1 LPEQPQAL
9 GSCASDEPSARR
21 LPGQVKSPAIDFIA
35 TPSVLLDLLHLWHT
49 NSCKEITV
57 EQYTVTDAQTL
68 AAIYGVVGEAS
79 IVKELDHIDANYRAL
94 IEASPFL
101 VLATVGATGLD
112 CSPRGD
118 PSGFVHVV
126 DTKTLILPDRRGNNR
141 IDSLRNLIENPQ
153 LAMLFLIP
161 GVGETLRVNGRARIS
176 IDPVLLQRYAV
187 NGRAPKTV
195 LEVTVDAVF
204 FQCSRAVLRADL
216 WNPAKY
222 VTHSTL
228 PSAGKILA
236 DASASQIDGETY
248 DRELPGRVNNT
259 LY

>member
-1 LPEQPQAL
+1 MQQHNVTSVQAL
-9 GSCASDEPSARR
+9 E
-21 LPGQVKSPAIDFIA
+21 
-35 TPSVLLDLLHLWHT
+35 
-49 NSCKEITV
+49 
-57 EQYTVTDAQTL
+57 
-68 AAIYGVVGEAS
+68 AIYGVASEAS
-79 IVKELDHIDANYRAL
+79 IVKQLDHIDANYRAL

-101 VLATVGATGLD
+101 ALATVGPTGLD

-126 DTKTLILPDRRGNNR
+126 DEKTLMLPDRRGNNR

-161 GVGETLRVNGRARIS
+161 GMGETLRVNGRGRIS

-187 NGRAPKTV
+187 DGKEPKVV
-195 LEVTVDAVF
+195 LEVSVDAVF
-204 FQCSRAVLRADL
+204 FQCARAVLRADL
-216 WNPAKY
+216 WNPAKH
-222 VTHSTL
+222 VTRSTL

-236 DASASQIDGETY
+236 DASASRIDGATY
-248 DRELPGRVNNT
+248 DRELPARVKST